1 MTGAG
6 NAGNL
11 NPKDL
16 KKGVLVPTNQPSYGG
31 SKGKVTTGGDLR
43 AKGSFVKGTAPKK
56 K

>member
-1 MTGAG
+1 MGVG

-16 KKGVLVPTNQPSYGG
+16 KNGVLIPKDKPSYSG

-43 AKGSFVKGTAPKK
+43 AKNSFVKSSAPKK
-56 K
+56 

>member
-16 KKGVLVPTNQPSYGG
+16 KKGVFVPSNKPTYNGA
-31 SKGKVTTGGDLR
+31 KGKVTTGGDLR
-43 AKGSFVKGTAPKK
+43 TKDSFVKGTAPKK